1 MRRSEDERDKLVRE
15 EGKAA
20 RRILRGFFT
29 VLSVAACFVVLCL
42 FAYFFRIAS
51 SDRTFRLE
59 DFPNRLKQDIARLND
74 PNTKI
79 QMKEFFKDLDEEF
92 RKFFR
97 GDKPAY

>member
-1 MRRSEDERDKLVRE
+1 MIFLPGLRCCPGMTILNRKGKGGKMRRSEDERDKLVRE

-79 QMKEFFKDLDEEF
+79 
-92 RKFFR
+92 
-97 GDKPAY
+97 